1 MIFWGMDANAARALA
16 QRLADGATT
25 LDLLRASIE
34 ISLNTV
40 PWEGPDAAAFQSD
53 WQRRHSSALARASSL
68 LEQACQYLV
77 CEADNQ
83 LVTSAAASTALP
95 STASYV
101 DLNNSSAVE
110 NVATITL
117 PTVPSDGGPEAVS
130 AWWRSLSEVDRDLLL
145 HQHPERLG
153 GLNGLPAHVRDL
165 ANRNRLAEERHRAE
179 EQLKMLDADLSDN
192 FFGGMFTNT
201 DAAVENTRNKIAALD
216 RLKATVDNSPERQLL
231 LLDTSG
237 DLLKAAVAIGDV
249 DTADHVAVFTPGLN
263 STVQDRL
270 TRYVGDMDDLR
281 ERALFELH
289 AAGRPET
296 VATVAWLGYEAPQL
310 HRDSLANLL
319 TPHRS
324 VANDYC
330 ARMGG
335 QHLARFLSGIHAS
348 RVVDPHLTALGHSYG
363 STATGYAL
371 QETSRVDDAIF
382 FGSPGLG
389 VTDADALR
397 LPCGHAYV
405 VEARN
410 DAVADLARFGSDPNQ
425 LEDVIGLSARA
436 GTRADPEC
444 GSTIPLMESLKH
456 SEYLKQGTTSQY
468 NISVII
474 AGMPDRAI
482 KDTGYGYGDVIA
494 TPLPWAR

>member
-1 MIFWGMDANAARALA
+1 MDVSAARALA

-25 LDLLRASIE
+25 LDWLRASME
-34 ISLNTV
+34 ISVNAV
-40 PWEGPDAAAFQSD
+40 PWEQPDAAAG
-53 WQRRHSSALARASSL
+53 
-68 LEQACQYLV
+68 
-77 CEADNQ
+77 
-83 LVTSAAASTALP
+83 
-95 STASYV
+95 YV
-101 DLNNSSAVE
+101 DHNNSSAVQT
-110 NVATITL
+110 VAAIAL
-117 PTVPSDGGPEAVS
+117 PTVPFDGGPEAVS

-145 HQHPERLG
+145 HQHPEQLG
-153 GLNGLPAHVRDL
+153 GLNGLPAHVRNL

-179 EQLKMLDADLSDN
+179 EQLRMLDVDLSDN
-192 FFGGMFTNT
+192 FFGGLFTNT
-201 DAAVENTRNKIAALD
+201 DAAVQNTRNKIAALD
-216 RLKATVDNSPERQLL
+216 KLKATVENSPERQLL
-231 LLDTSG
+231 VLDTSG
-237 DLLKAAVAIGDV
+237 DLLKAAVAVGDV

-263 STVQDRL
+263 STVQDSL

-289 AAGRPET
+289 ATGRSET
-296 VATVAWLGYEAPQL
+296 VATVAWLGYEVPQL
-310 HRDSLANLL
+310 HCGSLNHLL
-319 TPHRS
+319 TPQRS
-324 VANDYC
+324 VASDYC

-335 QHLARFLSGIHAS
+335 HHLAMFLSGIHAS
-348 RVVDPHLTALGHSYG
+348 RPVDPHLTALGHSYG

-389 VTDADALR
+389 VTDADALHLQR
-397 LPCGHAYV
+397 GHAYV

-425 LEDVIGLSARA
+425 LEDVIGLSARD
-436 GTRADPEC
+436 GTRTDPAC
-444 GSTIPLMESLKH
+444 GSATPLTESLKH

-468 NISVII
+468 NISVVI

-482 KDTGYGYGDVIA
+482 KHTGYGFGDVIA